1 MEQNINDTYLWI
13 GLNDRGQEGD
23 FRLLNG
29 THYDVTDM
37 NKPALYRWHVGEP
50 TNKYNE
56 LVIEENCVI
65 VFKNSDEYIG
75 LNDYPCDI
83 EPWNYDKSIKMLGL
97 CEILT
102 YKCIP

>member
-1 MEQNINDTYLWI
+1 MEQNINDKYLWI
-13 GLNDRGQEGD
+13 GLNDRGQEGN

-37 NKPALYRWHVGEP
+37 GQPAQYRWHSVEP
-50 TNKYNE
+50 NNAVSNGFDEDCVSINLWGE
-56 LVIEENCVI
+56 LV
-65 VFKNSDEYIG
+65 G
-75 LNDYPCDI
+75 LNDYSCDKDYWI
-83 EPWNYDKSIKMLGL
+83 NKASIKMYGL